1 MAMNAGNRHDIA
13 NAKTVEVIQ
22 LHRRFADFITL
33 VDCQNHRLAAAH
45 QHTGNILV
53 LGGNASANFAHHDN
67 TIRGINGNLGL
78 FPHMGQQAVVNVGL
92 NAAGIN
98 QQELMAAPF
107 AITENTV
114 AGNAGRI
121 FHNGKALA
129 GQLVKKR

>member
-1 MAMNAGNRHDIA
+1 MNAGNRHDIA

-53 LGGNASANFAHHDN
+53 LSGNASANFAHHDN
-67 TIRGINGNLGL
+67 TICGINGDLGL

-98 QQELMAAPF
+98 QQEKSSGETGKRTNSGANFKINLLNINIG
-107 AITENTV
+107 ITV
-114 AGNAGRI
+114 CI
-121 FHNGKALA
+121 
-129 GQLVKKR
+129 